1 MAQVTTRETRET
13 VLQELE
19 GLAEDRIPEVLDFI
33 RFLKSRSEEERIIL
47 IDEVDYRILRSA
59 AAYRTLPPRSSPL
72 RDPNVEPAG
81 LSEEDL
87 EQEETGEAFQTRWD
101 QTIAAYLDGHIN
113 LGRAAVLLGLSVYD
127 LKERFLRLGIPLRL
141 GPETVEDA
149 RAEVA
154 VSLSLKA
161 G

>member
-1 MAQVTTRETRET
+1 MAQVTTRET

-47 IDEVDYRILRSA
+47 MDEVDYRILRSA
-59 AAYRTLPPRSSPL
+59 AAYRALPPRSSPL

-101 QTIAAYLDGHIN
+101 QTIAAYLDGYIN
-113 LGRAAVLLGLSVYD
+113 LGRAAALLGLSVHD
-127 LKERFLRLGIPLRL
+127 LQERFLRLGIPLRL

-149 RAEVA
+149 RAEIA
-154 VSLSLKA
+154 TSLSLKA
-161 G
+161 N

>member
-1 MAQVTTRETRET
+1 MAQTLIRET

-47 IDEVDYRILRSA
+47 MDEVDYRILQSA
-59 AAYRTLPPRSSPL
+59 AAYRTLPPHPSPL
-72 RDPNVEPAG
+72 RDPDVEPAG
-81 LSEEDL
+81 LSEEEL
-87 EQEETGEAFQTRWD
+87 ERATEETGEAYRTRWERI
-101 QTIAAYLDGHIN
+101 IAAYLDGHIN
-113 LGRAAVLLGLSVYD
+113 LGRAAELLGLS
-127 LKERFLRLGIPLRL
+127 LHALQERFLRLGIPLRL

-149 RAEVA
+149 RAEITT
-154 VSLSLKA
+154 SLSLKT